1 MRGHLWYLSEDWIL
15 FSDFV
20 PNSEK
25 EAMIAA
31 LKIPPMKTD
40 LRRVDSKLVAHFFGK
55 DSIRF
60 YHSKVNESVHCA

>member
-1 MRGHLWYLSEDWIL
+1 MRGYIWYLSNNLIRLAL

-31 LKIPPMKTD
+31 LNIPPMKID
-40 LRRVDSKLVAHFFGK
+40 LRRVDSKLVPHF
-55 DSIRF
+55 
-60 YHSKVNESVHCA
+60 